1 MFFNPQRLL
10 SVSVG
15 TVLALSSGFV
25 LSPAYGSSLFSGQSH
40 TLDFETTAKGNT
52 LYTGTDNNYGY
63 SIDTEWE
70 QWGLTLSGDS
80 RRRGADDV
88 LLLYDSRDTKLDGSG
103 SGQNGHEDADLRTGS
118 FQHNG
123 RSYNSNAEGNLLIIH
138 EDKRGNSLDRPDDE
152 GGYNIGGVINFDFT
166 GKSDVNSR
174 FYDSAYQG
182 VDLGK
187 IRLVDIDSNPTLSGV
202 TFRAFAGDQEIFSK
216 TAQQLRNEGLAS
228 QIFAGVNGNG
238 DNSIWDF
245 DLGSFQR
252 SGVSNDLDVAVTRLM
267 VDYDGSGAI
276 AGLEWKEVLRSVTET
291 TDRQEIPEP
300 TSVLGLVA
308 FGLGTGTVIKRRQR
322 QDAAKAD

>member
-1 MFFNPQRLL
+1 MFFNPRRLL

-15 TVLALSSGFV
+15 TVIALSSGFV
-25 LSPAYGSSLFSGQSH
+25 FSPAYGGSLFSGQSH
-40 TLDFETTAKGNT
+40 YLDFETDAKGNA

-63 SIDTEWE
+63 NIDNEWE
-70 QWGLTLSGDS
+70 EWGLTLSADS
-80 RRRGADDV
+80 RRRGADDI

-103 SGQNGHEDADLRTGS
+103 SGSNEHEDDDLRTGR

-123 RSYNSNAEGNLLIIH
+123 KWYDSSAEGNLLIIH
-138 EDKRGNSLDRPDDE
+138 EDKTGNSVERPDDE

-187 IRLVDIDSNPTLSGV
+187 IRLVDIDDNPTLSGV

-216 TAQQLRNEGLAS
+216 TAHQLETEGLAS
-228 QIFAGVNGNG
+228 QIFGGVGGGN
-238 DNSIWDF
+238 NSIWDF

-252 SGVSNDLDVAVTRLM
+252 SGDSNNLDVAVTRLM

-276 AGLEWKEVLRSVTET
+276 AGLEWKEVLQSATQTTE
-291 TDRQEIPEP
+291 RQEIPEP
-300 TSVLGLVA
+300 TSLLGLMAV
-308 FGLGTGTVIKRRQR
+308 GLGAAAARKRRHNQGS
-322 QDAAKAD
+322 